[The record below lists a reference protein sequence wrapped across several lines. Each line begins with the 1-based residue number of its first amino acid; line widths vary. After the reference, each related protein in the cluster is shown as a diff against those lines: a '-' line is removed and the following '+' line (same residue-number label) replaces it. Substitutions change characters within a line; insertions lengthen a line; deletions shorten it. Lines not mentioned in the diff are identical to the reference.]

1 MDHRLVE
8 GAVFFAIVIAPYVL
22 AKITTGLF

>member
-1 MDHRLVE
+1 MDHSLLE
-8 GAVFFAIVIAPYVL
+8 GAVFIAIVIAPYVL